1 MDVIR
6 SGGCCDFFRANFG
19 LTNIEFKLKG
29 FELRLGFKVYEC
41 NVSAIGYMLSFR
53 HNLANVL
60 EFGKVL

>member
-1 MDVIR
+1 MI
-6 SGGCCDFFRANFG
+6 FFRANFG